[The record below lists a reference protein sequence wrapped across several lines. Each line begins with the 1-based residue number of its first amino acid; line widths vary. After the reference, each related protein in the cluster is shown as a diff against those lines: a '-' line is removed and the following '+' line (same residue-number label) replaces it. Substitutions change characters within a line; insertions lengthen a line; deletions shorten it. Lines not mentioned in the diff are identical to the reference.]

1 MFFAPLRIQKE
12 RSGRATLESASTP
25 KGIEQTP
32 YYERLIKL
40 IPAEIL
46 SIYMI
51 GKGVMPAVD
60 GVHGQTAA
68 WIWAGVC
75 LLLLLFLRMKASS
88 STGKF
93 FDAQWASVFIATISY
108 IIWLYNMGGVLD
120 AQPFYTE
127 YKYIGALAILVWT
140 FLVPYFYTGDEPVG

>member
-1 MFFAPLRIQKE
+1 MFFAPLRIQKA
-12 RSGRATLESASTP
+12 RTGLTTMDSAAAQ
-25 KGIEQTP
+25 KEIEQTP

-51 GKGVMPAVD
+51 GKGVIPGVD
-60 GVHGQTAA
+60 GRHGQTAA

-93 FDAQWASVFIATISY
+93 FDAQWASVLIAAISY

-120 AQPFYTE
+120 AMPFYAE

-140 FLVPYFYTGDEPVG
+140 FLVPYFYTGDEPVE